1 MENPNIYPDH
11 NWQGILAELLAQLR
25 QQGDLL
31 ADLVRAQRT
40 AALYQRR
47 LVISNQEF
55 TTTLYYKD
63 IIRIA
68 SHGNC
73 CSVYASGH
81 PKPICVSK
89 NIGKFIEELRDAPF
103 FFAISRR
110 DLVNLHFVRK
120 VLRKEGGQVVV
131 QTHNGGENPEL
142 PLARKKRSELLDR
155 WGRLP

>member
-1 MENPNIYPDH
+1 MENPNIYPDNSWH
-11 NWQGILAELLAQLR
+11 DILSKLLAQLITQGELLAQLVQA
-25 QQGDLL
+25 QQL
-31 ADLVRAQRT
+31 T
-40 AALYQRR
+40 ALHHRR

-55 TTTLYYKD
+55 TTILYYKD

-73 CSVYASGH
+73 CAVYASGH

-110 DLVNLHFVRK
+110 DLVNLHFVRR

-142 PLARKKRSELLDR
+142 PLSRNKRRELLDR
-155 WGRLP
+155 WGGLL